1 MGEGPQY
8 EVALLETQGG
18 SNHGKIVP
26 AYSTL
31 ALTQLK
37 GSHQLSAVFFNNCG
51 KTQDKIC
58 QLNHF

>member
-31 ALTQLK
+31 ALTQLR
-37 GSHQLSAVFFNNCG
+37 GSHQLSALFFNNYG
-51 KTQDKIC
+51 KTHIR
-58 QLNHF
+58 